1 VLWSQTGLV
10 PAAGQAPLANPY
22 VAAREN
28 SAAGGWAETQVVE
41 STTQSGDATTDQ
53 VVGLQALGPATGI
66 SAAWLRV
73 PAGSAGDRVRSA
85 RRETPT
91 AWSYS
96 NIAAGVTGVT
106 RSELA
111 FAANDAGVQAVVW
124 IEPVNNVPQ
133 VMLRVRRIGAG
144 GFDWTPPGAVQVATS
159 QPASNPALAVD
170 SAGRVIVVW
179 RQIVNA
185 SVGELRSRTYDVSSG
200 TFSLELPVQ
209 PNQPDMRNPRV
220 IAIGPNQFI
229 AVWEQA
235 SSNIYDL
242 RGRAGNASNWIGMSS
257 IVIDTRVEEVS
268 GARLLAGPN
277 DTALVLWQQ
286 ADSLYASRWAGAT
299 GVWGLPAQ
307 VGAGLSGVARD
318 LRAAGD
324 ATGRAIV
331 AWSQAGTSGVKDLY
345 YALVSGGTP
354 DVTQATLLEVAAGT
368 ASAPAVAM
376 NASGAAVVTWLQ
388 AISGQTQPDV
398 VARVAR

>member
-1 VLWSQTGLV
+1 
-10 PAAGQAPLANPY
+10 
-22 VAAREN
+22 
-28 SAAGGWAETQVVE
+28 
-41 STTQSGDATTDQ
+41 
-53 VVGLQALGPATGI
+53 
-66 SAAWLRV
+66 
-73 PAGSAGDRVRSA
+73 VRSA

-106 RSELA
+106 RSELV
-111 FAANDAGVQAVVW
+111 FAANDAGVQAVAW

-133 VMLRVRRIGAG
+133 VTLRVRRIGAG
-144 GFDWTPPGAVQVATS
+144 GFDWTTPGAVQAATS

-170 SAGRVIVVW
+170 SAGRVMVVW
-179 RQIVNA
+179 RQVVNA

-200 TFSLELPVQ
+200 TYSLELPVQ

-220 IAIGPNQFI
+220 IAIGPNQFV

-235 SSNIYDL
+235 SGNVYDL
-242 RGRAGNASNWIGMSS
+242 RGRAGNASNWIGISS
-257 IVIDTRVEEVS
+257 TAIDTRVEEVS

-277 DTALVLWQQ
+277 DTALVVWQQ
-286 ADSLYASRWAGAT
+286 ADGLYASRWAGAT

-307 VGAGLSGVARD
+307 VGTGLSGVARD

-331 AWSQAGTSGVKDLY
+331 VWSQARTSGVKDLY

-376 NASGAAVVTWLQ
+376 NAGGAAVVTWLQ